1 MAKKTKSPNSLKNY
15 GILSLT
21 LPALKFKAEGSCSP
35 SPEEDKAH
43 QLFDEAFDEAAKK
56 SPVIDAINF
65 VESQK
70 PKSISEMAQ
79 KRNLLNDLRD
89 ELKAISALPETD
101 IEKIPCGKPDI
112 PLPQKQ
118 TDMENF
124 IRSLQVAF
132 VSDTEIRIKGGN
144 KNAKKY
150 DKKEL
155 GFIKENSKIWNE
167 FINILKSNDHYY
179 HVGKARGAKRER
191 KKSYDVGQKI
201 LVEIN
206 KKIVP
211 FLNKTYQMQL
221 PQKYKVYELIP
232 ERKEAPG
239 TYRFK
244 FQIKNNSD
252 SDIKGFEE
260 LSREELLSQIEALS
274 EKYKLLS
281 KKGDEETENQIYKI
295 KDQLTAAVEIAC
307 NNKWIGRYQA
317 LGYLNDSESDEPSI
331 KYEDS
336 IQED

>member
-1 MAKKTKSPNSLKNY
+1 MAKKNKSPNSLKNY

-89 ELKAISALPETD
+89 ELKAINALPETD
-101 IEKIPCGKPDI
+101 VEKIPCGKPDI

-132 VSDTEIRIKGGN
+132 VNDTEIRIKGGN

-155 GFIKENSKIWNE
+155 GFIKENSKIWDE

-179 HVGKARGAKRER
+179 HVGKARGAKMVR
-191 KKSYDVGQKI
+191 KKSYNVAQKV

-206 KKIVP
+206 KRLVS
-211 FLNKTYQMQL
+211 FFNETFQLQL
-221 PQKYKVYELIP
+221 PKNYKTYELIP
-232 ERKEAPG
+232 YKNDAPG
-239 TYRFK
+239 KYRFK
-244 FQIKNNSD
+244 FKIKNNSD
-252 SDIKGFEE
+252 ADIKGFEK
-260 LSREELLSQIEALS
+260 LSKDELLSQIETLS
-274 EKYKLLS
+274 GEYRKLS
-281 KKGDEETENQIYKI
+281 KEGNEEAEKKILKI
-295 KDQLTAAVEIAC
+295 KDQLNDAVVIAC
-307 NNKWIGRYQA
+307 SEGWLAQNRA
-317 LGYLNDSESDEPSI
+317 RSYLNSQDDTTKDEDKS
-331 KYEDS
+331 
-336 IQED
+336 QED